1 MDTLDLARIARME
14 RALNECTAATS
25 ALDAE
30 LERMDALRESM
41 TALFCYYGS
50 EDWYRDREIAL
61 PPGTAAGVLSEDAV
75 YDAITALR
83 DTAFHML
90 ELATDILKNR
100 I

>member
-1 MDTLDLARIARME
+1 MNETDLARIARME
-14 RALNECTAATS
+14 RALSDCTAATS

-50 EDWYRDREIAL
+50 EDWDRDREASL

-83 DTAFHML
+83 DEAFHML

>member
-1 MDTLDLARIARME
+1 MNETDLARIARME
-14 RALNECTAATS
+14 RSLSECTAATS

-50 EDWYRDREIAL
+50 EDWDRDREASL